1 MQADISILKDT
12 VLAATRRSA
21 LAQRVK
27 DVVLEADQDGEGD
40 DFIRIVLEVQSLD
53 KAKDADLEALI
64 ESIEKTVGDIDDRFP
79 SVRFA
84 DAA

>member
-1 MQADISILKDT
+1 MQADILTLKDRVFT
-12 VLAATRRSA
+12 ATQKSP
-21 LAQRVK
+21 LAQHVK
-27 DVVLEADQDGEGD
+27 DVVLEADQDDEGG
-40 DFIRIVLEVQSLD
+40 DFIRIILEVESLD
-53 KAKDADLEALI
+53 KAKEADLEALI